1 MSSNWDTYE
10 SVSILNNTHVLYS
23 NNKIK
28 TTPALTSLVLPSNIV
43 SSIQYS
49 SDMRVNTEET
59 VNIAFG
65 SVLNNVSKINVK
77 IPTFFKSIT

>member
-28 TTPALTSLVLPSNIV
+28 TTPALTSLVLPSNTV
-43 SSIQYS
+43 SSI
-49 SDMRVNTEET
+49 
-59 VNIAFG
+59 
-65 SVLNNVSKINVK
+65 
-77 IPTFFKSIT
+77 